1 MTLTIQLYQK
11 GQYFL
16 RQSRWVSA
24 EEYEARFSG
33 NAHEAIRQDARKGT
47 IAWKILDS
55 HNHSGNDDGLSLKVD
70 AMASPDNNYV
80 SILQTAI
87 ASGIKEFPVPY
98 VLSNCH
104 NSLCAVGGTINEDDH
119 AFGLSAAKKFGGYYV
134 SPHMGVI
141 HEFMREKIAGCG
153 RIILGSDSHTRYGAL
168 GTLGFGEGGGELV
181 KQLIGGTYDI
191 PRPDVIAVYLTGSPR
206 PGVGPHDIALS
217 IIRAVYDTGFV
228 KNKILEFIGP
238 GVSALSIEDRIGVD
252 VMATETNCLST
263 IWCTDSETQ
272 QYLLTHGRQD
282 AYQKLAPS
290 AVTYYDDVIVVP
302 LGEIKPMIALPMH
315 PSFVYSIDEL
325 NANLKDI
332 LGEAEAKIQKTLPPG
347 VSYTLTDKIVAGRL
361 KVQQGII
368 GGCAGGT
375 FKNIMDAA
383 KIIERYKRIPT
394 EFPFSI
400 YPSSQP
406 IYLELIRNGTIAR
419 LMERGVVVRSAI
431 CGPCF
436 GAGDTPVNN
445 GLSIRHV
452 TRNFPGREG
461 AKSSWNQWAA
471 VALMDARSIAAT
483 ALSGGLVTSAEEYAE
498 ESASYTYHYDP
509 SPYLQHN
516 YDGIGKPQPELSL
529 HYGPN
534 IKDWPEFEALSPHL
548 LLEAASVLRDP
559 VTTTDELIP
568 SGEASAFRSN
578 PEKLAEF
585 TLKEKDPS
593 YVPRA
598 KAVRTVEKTRLETNG
613 SIADT
618 KWRAAMTQVKAITP
632 EADGKTT
639 ELGSFLAAVKPGD
652 GSARE
657 QAASSQRVLGG
668 LANVATEYATKR
680 YRTNLINWGILPFIV
695 ETLPA
700 FEPGDFLFIPFVK
713 KQLEEGKERIEAY
726 WIHQDKVNSLSLALP
741 NLTCEERELLTAG
754 GLITRNR
761 QRIGS

>member
-1 MTLTIQLYQK
+1 MNLTIELHPE
-11 GQYFL
+11 GRYFL

-33 NAHEAIRQDARKGT
+33 NAHEIIRENARKGT
-47 IAWKILDS
+47 IAGKILES
-55 HNHSGNDDGLSLKVD
+55 HNHSGNNESLALKVD
-70 AMASPDNNYV
+70 ATASPDNNYV

-87 ASGIKEFPVPY
+87 ASGLKEFPIPY

-141 HEFMREKIAGCG
+141 HQFMREKFAGCG
-153 RIILGSDSHTRYGAL
+153 SIILGSDSHTRYGAL

-181 KQLIGGTYDI
+181 KQLLGGTYDI
-191 PRPDVIAVYLTGSPR
+191 SRPDVIAVYLTGAPR

-238 GVSALSIEDRIGVD
+238 GVSALTCEDRIGVD

-263 IWCTDSETQ
+263 IWCTDDETQ
-272 QYLLTHGRQD
+272 KYLLTHGREE
-282 AYQKLAPS
+282 AYHKLSPAD
-290 AVTYYDDVIVVP
+290 VTYYDGVIVVP

-325 NANLKDI
+325 KANLKDI
-332 LGEAEAKIQKTLPPG
+332 LGEAEARIQKTLPSG
-347 VSYTLTDKIVAGRL
+347 VTYTLTDKIVSGRL

-383 KIIERYKRIPT
+383 QIITRYKRIPT

-461 AKSSWNQWAA
+461 AKSGWNQWAA

-483 ALSGGLVTSAEEYAE
+483 ALSGGFVTSAEEYVE
-498 ESASYTYHYDP
+498 GRASYTYHFDP

-516 YDGIGKPQPELSL
+516 YDGIGKPQPEVSL

-534 IKDWPEFEALSPHL
+534 IKDWPKFEGLSPHV

-593 YVPRA
+593 YVSRA
-598 KAVRTVEKTRLETNG
+598 KAARQVEKMRLETG
-613 SIADT
+613 SVTDP
-618 KWRAAMTQVKAITP
+618 KWHAVMNEVQDITP
-632 EADGKTT
+632 EADGKNTG
-639 ELGSFLAAVKPGD
+639 LGSFLAAVKPGD

-657 QAASSQRVLGG
+657 QAASCQRVLGG
-668 LANVATEYATKR
+668 LANIATEYATKR

-695 ETLPA
+695 DTLPA
-700 FEPGDFLFIPFVK
+700 FEPGDFLFIPFIK
-713 KQLEEGKERIEAY
+713 KQLEEGKEKVGAY
-726 WIHQDKVNSLSLALP
+726 WIHQGKVESLSFALP
-741 NLTCEERELLTAG
+741 NLTCEERELLIAG
-754 GLITRNR
+754 GLITKNR
-761 QRIGS
+761 QWIGK